1 MEDKKK
7 SPLDEIDE
15 NLGDDDAD
23 NLYWQSTPLLYA
35 KVATNQPS
43 ESCAADFYQDE

>member
-1 MEDKKK
+1 MEESKKK

-15 NLGDDDAD
+15 NLEDDAD
-23 NLYWQSTPLLYA
+23 NLYWQGSTVLGGG
-35 KVATNQPS
+35 QPT